1 LRHRLEHLPGHAMY
15 GLATFKPITV
25 ASSAGFRIDDA
36 GHVKGQ
42 LCAAAL
48 PRSMTSLED
57 CTMRF

>member
-1 LRHRLEHLPGHAMY
+1 MY